1 MLGCRISRSK
11 HDHAAPWGSGKGTEH
26 AGDGREEH
34 AILRRSV
41 EGACDRNRPALRLAR
56 GPAGPSGLKTRAET
70 SGGSPEGL
78 PFGAG
83 LGRREAQRVQAG
95 TLAAGGRGRLWLDCR
110 LQIGDFRFQKERALR
125 ASRLRR
131 ASARP
136 CQSASVRNTAASVAR

>member
-56 GPAGPSGLKTRAET
+56 GLGGTTGPSDPSTPAEGGDGRHTLMLNTRSRAGLSPKDQLTDRRRKRALAANPASELPWACKAET
-70 SGGSPEGL
+70 P
-78 PFGAG
+78 
-83 LGRREAQRVQAG
+83 
-95 TLAAGGRGRLWLDCR
+95 AAVC
-110 LQIGDFRFQKERALR
+110 A
-125 ASRLRR
+125 
-131 ASARP
+131 
-136 CQSASVRNTAASVAR
+136 